1 MNDSTGKTRNEFKGA
16 IASQKIEV
24 NKIKIEVK
32 SLENKIKLNLIGN
45 KRIEMKNLDN
55 NELKEQ
61 IEYNTNNL
69 KQTNKTADE
78 IIERNK
84 LMNTELKRQGNVLLN
99 VHLKMG
105 EAEENLTLIQQLR
118 QVMQNQDLF
127 YRLKLYAMAILL
139 FFANILVIY
148 IKFR

>member
-1 MNDSTGKTRNEFKGA
+1 
-16 IASQKIEV
+16 
-24 NKIKIEVK
+24 
-32 SLENKIKLNLIGN
+32 
-45 KRIEMKNLDN
+45 MKNLDN

-105 EAEENLTLIQQLR
+105 EAEENLTLIQQIR
-118 QVMQNQDLF
+118 QIMQNQDLF
-127 YRLKLYAMAILL
+127 YRLKLYAMAVLL
-139 FFANILVIY
+139 FFANILVIFV
-148 IKFR
+148 KFR